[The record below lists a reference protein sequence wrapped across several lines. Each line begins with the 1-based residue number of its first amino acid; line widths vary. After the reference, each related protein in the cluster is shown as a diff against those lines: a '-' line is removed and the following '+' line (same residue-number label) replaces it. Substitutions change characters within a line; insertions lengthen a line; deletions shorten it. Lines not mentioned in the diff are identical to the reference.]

1 MVVHYFIKFV
11 HNKKLEHLTR
21 CPAKE
26 PDGISVYSKVR
37 KQASHYTRTWKASG
51 VRYWK
56 AWPGDFIWLE
66 RKSQMNQ
73 ELRDNSYH
81 NFLEIVCIEGRI
93 TKKSPEGVW
102 AFKFGIK
109 EESVMEIKDQRERQE
124 DI

>member
-1 MVVHYFIKFV
+1 
-11 HNKKLEHLTR
+11 
-21 CPAKE
+21 
-26 PDGISVYSKVR
+26 
-37 KQASHYTRTWKASG
+37 
-51 VRYWK
+51 
-56 AWPGDFIWLE
+56 
-66 RKSQMNQ
+66 MNQ

-109 EESVMEIKDQRERQE
+109 EESVMEMKDQRERQE

>member
-73 ELRDNSYH
+73 ELRDSYH

-93 TKKSPEGVW
+93 TKKSPEECGHLNL
-102 AFKFGIK
+102 
-109 EESVMEIKDQRERQE
+109 ESKRNL
-124 DI
+124 